1 MSIPYPCE
9 GYINYLSS
17 IAYILAVF
25 PMKLLVMSIIVI
37 ELNII
42 IMKRYLVMKPQ
53 YKGYE
58 RSANSLQNSEIAEL
72 NE

>member
-1 MSIPYPCE
+1 
-9 GYINYLSS
+9 
-17 IAYILAVF
+17 
-25 PMKLLVMSIIVI
+25 MKLLVMSIIVI